1 MADIRTAR
9 RAVRMEAGGVSTY
22 RTDDFMQITVIQ
34 CILTC
39 YEYFNGGNIGQKTSE
54 NDYNMT
60 FL

>member
-1 MADIRTAR
+1 
-9 RAVRMEAGGVSTY
+9 MEAGGVSTY